1 MALISLTEKQQEI
14 LEGFVRR
21 RKSQQ
26 WLSKR
31 AMIILQLNLGASI
44 KETSRRLSLSRNT
57 VRTWYRRWKESEDN
71 LFSCEKQDDKEFP
84 LGKQIKTIL
93 SDVRRCG
100 RPPTFSPEEIVQI
113 VVIACEKPQKFGRPI
128 SHWTTRELAD
138 EVVKQGIVK
147 SVSPRSV
154 GRFLKGVDSSAA
166 SQPLLAS
173 SKHRRRTTVPST
185 NNRNL
190 SSLPAG
196 FNSPRWR
203 QPSDQ
208 L

>member
-21 RKSQQ
+21 RNSQQ

-44 KETSRRLSLSRNT
+44 KKTSRLLNLSRNT
-57 VRTWYRRWKESEDN
+57 VRTWYRRWKEAEDK
-71 LFSCEKQDDKEFP
+71 LLACEKQDDEQFPLGKQDDEQFPLGKQDEQFP
-84 LGKQIKTIL
+84 LGKQIETIL
-93 SDVRRCG
+93 TDLRRCG

-128 SHWTTRELAD
+128 SHWTTRELAS
-138 EVVKQGIVK
+138 EAVKQGIVK

-166 SQPLLAS
+166 SQALLAS
-173 SKHRRRTTVPST
+173 SQHRQRTTVPST
-185 NNRNL
+185 NNRDL
-190 SSLPAG
+190 
-196 FNSPRWR
+196 
-203 QPSDQ
+203 
-208 L
+208 

>member
-1 MALISLTEKQQEI
+1 MALISLTEKQQNI
-14 LEGFVRR
+14 LEGFVHR

-26 WLSKR
+26 WLAKR

-57 VRTWYRRWKESEDN
+57 VRTWLRRWKEKQDN
-71 LFSCEKQDDKEFP
+71 LFACEKQDDKELP
-84 LGKQIKTIL
+84 LDKQIKTIL

-100 RPPTFSPEEIVQI
+100 RPLTFSPEEIVQI

-138 EVVKQGIVK
+138 EAVKQGIVN

-154 GRFLKGVDSSAA
+154 GRFLKSIHPSAS
-166 SQPLLAS
+166 SQPILAS
-173 SKHRRRTTVPST
+173 SQHRGRTTVPST
-185 NNRNL
+185 KQENL
-190 SSLPAG
+190 
-196 FNSPRWR
+196 
-203 QPSDQ
+203 
-208 L
+208 